1 MGCIH
6 VIECYQKEQK
16 DNVNM
21 CTAANIYKHVFL
33 ELNESKN
40 VFTKILCPKIV
51 LAILASYRGSRQYYA
66 LIFSIERG
74 CSIVCK
80 NYS

>member
-6 VIECYQKEQK
+6 VIECCQKEQK
-16 DNVNM
+16 DNM
-21 CTAANIYKHVFL
+21 CTAANICKHVFL

-51 LAILASYRGSRQYYA
+51 LAMLASYRGSSA

-74 CSIVCK
+74 CSIVYK